1 MKRIAP
7 SVLSTFFAAA
17 LLGLAGC
24 DTGSGIEPGIP
35 KEPAKSDIDI
45 GKMADMTKGPGPAG
59 TGMPKEQPK
68 ADAPKEAEKK

>member
-7 SVLSTFFAAA
+7 SALCTFFAAA

-35 KEPAKSDIDI
+35 KDTTPAIDVS
-45 GKMADMTKGPGPAG
+45 KMADMTKSAGIGG
-59 TGMPKEQPK
+59 TGMPKEPPK
-68 ADAPKEAEKK
+68 ADAPKDAEKK